1 MIVDMFNTVFWK
13 SFGLF
18 MKNKNFELIFFSE
31 WCIIWFLMSE
41 INYFIWVFIDHVFK
55 YCCIL

>member
-18 MKNKNFELIFFSE
+18 MKNKNFELIFF
-31 WCIIWFLMSE
+31 FLNGVSSG
-41 INYFIWVFIDHVFK
+41 F
-55 YCCIL
+55 